1 MSRADR
7 SAIRQAI
14 LLAAEK
20 TSQET
25 PPRQVLTGDVKAAL
39 EELSRRQD
47 IRPERASRLADMAE
61 AMGIFCTGVNGRFFN
76 REGKFGLK
84 LILHLSIWRCLHV
97 MAMKLN

>member
-20 TSQET
+20 NFTRDPTSSS
-25 PPRQVLTGDVKAAL
+25 LTGDVNAAL

-61 AMGIFCTGVNGRFFN
+61 AMDIFCTG
-76 REGKFGLK
+76 GKWS
-84 LILHLSIWRCLHV
+84 IL
-97 MAMKLN
+97 

>member
-39 EELSRRQD
+39 EELPS
-47 IRPERASRLADMAE
+47 PGYS
-61 AMGIFCTGVNGRFFN
+61 
-76 REGKFGLK
+76 
-84 LILHLSIWRCLHV
+84 S
-97 MAMKLN
+97 

>member
-25 PPRQVLTGDVKAAL
+25 PPRQVLTG
-39 EELSRRQD
+39 
-47 IRPERASRLADMAE
+47 M
-61 AMGIFCTGVNGRFFN
+61 
-76 REGKFGLK
+76 LK
-84 LILHLSIWRCLHV
+84 PHLR
-97 MAMKLN
+97 N